1 MKKFRFYVI
10 FLFLFVSLVGCAETK
25 ILEQIGLTT
34 LVGYD
39 QGDEEKLSVTA
50 VVRQV
55 NPEAQSNVVIFT
67 NEDATSKGT
76 NIKAT
81 RQSSKKLVNG
91 QMRVVLFGDELAKNG
106 VHHLTDTLLQNPD
119 VSNSLYTAVVEGQT
133 KSLLEFQYE
142 NIEDIGQHIF
152 KLLEQNIQEE
162 LTVSSTLHEV
172 SHDYHSLGRDMAMPI
187 LKRDDQLIEINGV
200 ALFKEGEMVGNLSI
214 ADGFYLKLVRDKYD
228 SGMIETILKGDD
240 IPPSLK
246 KNKSDEIPL
255 VFDTI
260 RSEKDFKLIDKTTP
274 EFDLH
279 LTLKARLLEIRT
291 DINVGDP
298 KTVAELEKAI
308 SKNLSNELSRV
319 IAYCQ
324 EVGSDIFGF
333 GEYYRSAVRNSK
345 LTQEKW
351 DELYKD
357 AKVNINI
364 DFTILRNGVFE

>member
-67 NEDATSKGT
+67 NEDPTSKGT